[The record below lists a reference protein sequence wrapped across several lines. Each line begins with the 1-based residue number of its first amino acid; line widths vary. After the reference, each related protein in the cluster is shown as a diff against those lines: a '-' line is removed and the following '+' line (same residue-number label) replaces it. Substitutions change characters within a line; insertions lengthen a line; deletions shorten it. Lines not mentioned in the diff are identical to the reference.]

1 MAATKAPRCD
11 MAAII
16 TRSSTPR
23 LLPERCVELQW
34 SDGTTSRY
42 HYVWLRQLHFHP
54 ATGRP
59 DQAPDAGF
67 RLPDEPESLVAEKC
81 WVENGDLVVPWSN
94 DGAETRHSLGWLKW
108 NAYDEEHRRQ
118 RKAELVTWTGV
129 QASRF
134 GWHRWDEVMNDD
146 DALWALF
153 ATLRDRGLVRL
164 VGAPVEEGAIARLA
178 TRFGPLRVTDYGAIS
193 DIRSIPRA
201 VGRYANIG
209 ASGHHRL
216 GPHTD
221 EGWRYAQPGIAF
233 HLCLEQA
240 PGGTG
245 AALLIDGLLAA
256 ERLRERN
263 REAFELLTC
272 IPFRFVAARNPEERY
287 FAHGRLI
294 VTDQDGDIV
303 GVRFS
308 DRTLGVQD
316 LPSNLI
322 EPAYRALR
330 AFAKELYADNLVYRH
345 ALAPGEMHVFDNH
358 RVMHARESFDP
369 ELGPRRIQSCAVDR
383 EEFHN
388 RLRQLAES
396 LGYLEDLHMIFPNG
410 ALG

>member
-1 MAATKAPRCD
+1 MAAV
-11 MAAII
+11 I

-59 DQAPDAGF
+59 DQTPDAGF

-81 WVENGDLVVPWSN
+81 WVENGDLVVTWSN
-94 DGAETRHSLGWLKW
+94 DGAETRHSLDWLEW
-108 NAYDEEHRRQ
+108 HAYDEEHRRQ

-134 GWHRWDEVMNDD
+134 TSHSWDEVMNDD
-146 DALWALF
+146 ESLWALF
-153 ATLRDRGLVRL
+153 ATLRDHGLVRL

-201 VGRYANIG
+201 AGRYANIG

-256 ERLRERN
+256 ERLREHD
-263 REAFELLTC
+263 REAFDLLTR
-272 IPFRFVAARNPEERY
+272 IPFRFAAARNPEERY
-287 FAHGRLI
+287 FARGRLI
-294 VTDQDGDIV
+294 VTDQDGDIAGCV
-303 GVRFS
+303 FPTEPSGSRICRLILSSPPTGHYVLLPKSCMPTIWCTGTRLPPVRCTCS
-308 DRTLGVQD
+308 ITTGSCTREN
-316 LPSNLI
+316 PSTPSWVL
-322 EPAYRALR
+322 AGFRA
-330 AFAKELYADNLVYRH
+330 AQWTGKSSTIACVNW
-345 ALAPGEMHVFDNH
+345 P
-358 RVMHARESFDP
+358 RV
-369 ELGPRRIQSCAVDR
+369 
-383 EEFHN
+383 
-388 RLRQLAES
+388 
-396 LGYLEDLHMIFPNG
+396 
-410 ALG
+410 